1 MNDLLNVPNPEE
13 KIKNIVKEAVLQKQ
27 NESQKV
33 NKELENLKQQEALGL
48 VENMSGFACPH
59 CSEQINI
66 FGSGG
71 GSRMAKQLEVPMLGE
86 IPINPEM
93 VDMGDR
99 GDLAVLTEKD
109 DLEINKAYKKILDE
123 IEKK

>member
-1 MNDLLNVPNPEE
+1 V
-13 KIKNIVKEAVLQKQ
+13 
-27 NESQKV
+27 
-33 NKELENLKQQEALGL
+33 
-48 VENMSGFACPH
+48 
-59 CSEQINI
+59 
-66 FGSGG
+66 
-71 GSRMAKQLEVPMLGE
+71 AKQLEVPMLGE

-99 GDLAVLTEKD
+99 GDLAVLAEKD